1 MAPMRIFPSSWLQRR
16 HAAWA
21 GVLLMLGG
29 ATVIVRLDIA
39 ARRALLQAEARTAH
53 RLLSQA
59 TSRLDAVLAT
69 LALMARPNDGNAAG
83 DVARLPALYPQVLAA
98 WRRDADGAW
107 PPEAADALAAAEQ
120 RPLAEPAPARHASLT
135 AVDAARAQYTLVLT
149 ASPASFALR
158 IDARRLVREDDWPWP
173 ADAPVRVTLTHGDR
187 VIVLHDAAAVP
198 ERPFGLTDG
207 FEMTKALDSPSQP
220 FVLHAQRFT
229 GPAQWPWLALA
240 LWAAAC
246 LVLAWVLQRW
256 LLARAAQRQ
265 AAEQTRLVLASRLN
279 TMGELA
285 AGIAHELNQP
295 LTAVLAGTQTALRLL
310 RERATHDA
318 AEDVDAATATQALE
332 LAAAQ
337 ARRASEVVARLRRL
351 VQPGAAAGPAVPTDL
366 GAVARRLVGL
376 MAQEFDAAGIA
387 VSIEGE
393 APAARA
399 DPVAVEQ
406 ILHNLLGNAVQALQ
420 QRGGA
425 GCITIALAAVGD
437 RVRCTVRDDGPGVA
451 PQVLPRL
458 FEPFLTTRAGGLGL
472 GLPLCQTLAT
482 AMDGQV
488 VLRESSPAGA
498 AFELELPAAVGVGKA
513 S

>member
-1 MAPMRIFPSSWLQRR
+1 MVPMRTFPPWLQRR
-16 HAAWA
+16 HPLWA
-21 GVLLMLGG
+21 CALLMLVG
-29 ATVIVRLDIA
+29 AMVIVRTDIA
-39 ARRALLQAEARTAH
+39 ARRAALQADARTAH

-69 LALMARPNDGNAAG
+69 LALVARPSDGDAAV
-83 DVARLPALYPQVLAA
+83 DVSRLPALYPQVLAA
-98 WRRDADGAW
+98 WRRDAGGAW
-107 PPEAADALAAAEQ
+107 PVEGGEALAVAEQ
-120 RPLAEPAPARHASLT
+120 RSRNQPADGRHASL
-135 AVDAARAQYTLVLT
+135 AVVDPGRAQYVL
-149 ASPASFALR
+149 ALAGSPASFALR

-173 ADAPVRVTLTHGDR
+173 TDAPVRVTLTHGDQ
-187 VIVLHDAAAVP
+187 VMVLHDAAAAP

-207 FEMTKALDSPSQP
+207 FEMTKALDSLSQP

-229 GPAQWPWLALA
+229 GPAQWPWFALA
-240 LWAAAC
+240 SWAAVC
-246 LVLAWVLQRW
+246 LLLAWVLRRW
-256 LLARAAQRQ
+256 LVARHAQRL
-265 AAEQTRLVLASRLN
+265 AAEQARLVRASRLN

-295 LTAVLAGTQTALRLL
+295 LTAVLASTQTALRLL
-310 RERATHDA
+310 RDRAPHDEA
-318 AEDVDAATATQALE
+318 DDADAATATQALE

-366 GAVARRLVGL
+366 GTVARRLVGL
-376 MAQEFDAAGIA
+376 LTQEFDEAGIA
-387 VSIEGE
+387 VAIEGE
-393 APAARA
+393 ATPARA

-406 ILHNLLGNAVQALQ
+406 ILHNLLVNALQALR

-425 GCITIALAAVGD
+425 GRIVISLANAAD

-451 PQVLPRL
+451 PQALPRL
-458 FEPFLTTRAGGLGL
+458 FEPFFTTRAGGLGL

-488 VLRESSPAGA
+488 VLRETSTSGA
-498 AFELELPAAVGVGKA
+498 AFELELPAATAAAGRA
-513 S
+513 P

>member
-1 MAPMRIFPSSWLQRR
+1 MVPMRTSPTPWLQRR
-16 HAAWA
+16 HALWA

-29 ATVIVRLDIA
+29 AALIVRVDIA
-39 ARRALLQAEARTAH
+39 ARRAVLQAEARTAH

-69 LALMARPNDGNAAG
+69 LALMARPNDGGAAG
-83 DVARLPALYPQVLAA
+83 DMTRLPALYPQVVSA
-98 WRRDADGAW
+98 WRRDAAGAW
-107 PPEAADALAAAEQ
+107 PPELADALAAAEQ
-120 RPLAEPAPARHASLT
+120 RSLTEPAAARHATL
-135 AVDAARAQYTLVLT
+135 AAIDAARAQYTLVL
-149 ASPASFALR
+149 AGSPASFALR

-173 ADAPVRVTLTHGDR
+173 ADAPVQVTLTHGDR
-187 VIVLHDAAAVP
+187 VIVLHDPAGAPA
-198 ERPFGLTDG
+198 RPFGLTDG
-207 FEMTKALDSPSQP
+207 FEMTKALDSASQP

-240 LWAAAC
+240 SWAASC
-246 LVLAWVLQRW
+246 GVLAWVLQRW
-256 LLARAAQRQ
+256 LRARAAQRQ

-310 RERATHDA
+310 RERATHEA
-318 AEDVDAATATQALE
+318 AEDADAATASEALE

-366 GAVARRLVGL
+366 GAVARRLVHL
-376 MAQEFDAAGIA
+376 MTPEFDAADIA

-406 ILHNLLGNAVQALQ
+406 ILHNLLGNAVQALR

-425 GCITIALAAVGD
+425 GRITITLAATGD

-451 PQVLPRL
+451 PQALPRL
-458 FEPFLTTRAGGLGL
+458 FEPFFTTRAGGLGL

-498 AFELELPAAVGVGKA
+498 AFELELPATAGAGHP